1 MTIARFRLFLI
12 ASVILSVATIATVF
26 LPDGYS
32 QELADAYA
40 SEPLPWLFR
49 NEHVASGV
57 GVVAVALVIAGYVG
71 LFLLKRWGRALSLA
85 MTVLALPLYL
95 LTGPTLLSPI
105 EAMLTDASTLV
116 WGACLAL
123 AYFSP
128 VSERFDSGAM
138 NAVVPLRDD
147 P

>member
-12 ASVILSVATIATVF
+12 ASVILSIATIATVF

-32 QELADAYA
+32 QGLADAYA

-49 NEHVASGV
+49 NEHVASGT

-71 LFLLKRWGRALSLA
+71 LFLLKRWGRALSLGI
-85 MTVLALPLYL
+85 TVLGLPLYL
-95 LTGPTLLSPI
+95 LTGPTLLSPL

-123 AYFSP
+123 AYYSS
-128 VSERFDSGAM
+128 VAARIEAGA
-138 NAVVPLRDD
+138 ASRTSS
-147 P
+147 

>member
-1 MTIARFRLFLI
+1 MTIARVRLFLT
-12 ASVILSVATIATVF
+12 ASVILSIATIATVF

-32 QELADAYA
+32 QGLADAYA

-71 LFLLKRWGRALSLA
+71 LFLLKRWGRALSLGI
-85 MTVLALPLYL
+85 TVLGLPLYL
-95 LTGPTLLSPI
+95 LTGPTLLSPL

-123 AYFSP
+123 AYWSP
-128 VSERFDSGAM
+128 IATRIEAGATG
-138 NAVVPLRDD
+138 P
-147 P
+147 

>member
-1 MTIARFRLFLI
+1 MTIARVRLFLT
-12 ASVILSVATIATVF
+12 ASVILSIATIATVF

-32 QELADAYA
+32 QGLADAYA

-71 LFLLKRWGRALSLA
+71 LFLLKRWGRALSLGI
-85 MTVLALPLYL
+85 TVLGLPLYL
-95 LTGPTLLSPI
+95 LTGPTLLSPL

-123 AYFSP
+123 AYYSS
-128 VSERFDSGAM
+128 VAGRIEAGA
-138 NAVVPLRDD
+138 ASRTSS
-147 P
+147 

>member
-12 ASVILSVATIATVF
+12 ASVILSIATIATVF

-32 QELADAYA
+32 QGLAEAYA

-49 NEHVASGV
+49 NQHVASGV

-71 LFLLKRWGRALSLA
+71 LFTLRRWGRTLSLGI
-85 MTVLALPLYL
+85 TVLGLPLYL
-95 LTGPTLLSPI
+95 LTGPTLLSPL

-123 AYFSP
+123 AYYSP
-128 VSERFDSGAM
+128 VAVRMEGGARS
-138 NAVVPLRDD
+138 PE
-147 P
+147 

>member
-12 ASVILSVATIATVF
+12 ASVILSLATIATVF

-32 QELADAYA
+32 QSLADAYA

-49 NEHVASGV
+49 NEYVLSGV

-85 MTVLALPLYL
+85 ITVISFPLYL

-123 AYFSP
+123 AYYSP
-128 VSERFDSGAM
+128 VGARIE
-138 NAVVPLRDD
+138 AGAASRASS
-147 P
+147 